1 MFMTA
6 FATQYLSNIIS
17 KAGSFFLFF
26 KLLVSNETVMVS
38 QKVNET
44 LSYFSKNYMRINYL
58 Q

>member
-44 LSYFSKNYMRINYL
+44 LSYFSKNYMRIN
-58 Q
+58 